1 MENESKISYVSVF
14 NENEVELSVTDGE
27 GIYKVKVQVDRESL
41 LQLITDFIDE
51 TYEITVTGYEP
62 DCVHKTRIYVA
73 KGKYEP
79 RIHKTTDGKHHKRT
93 SVDRIPR

>member
-41 LQLITDFIDE
+41 LQLITDFIDAGGLRLAAG
-51 TYEITVTGYEP
+51 TGTDNADGTDPTVAGGICESKP
-62 DCVHKTRIYVA
+62 EA
-73 KGKYEP
+73 
-79 RIHKTTDGKHHKRT
+79 DGSQRQRQGD
-93 SVDRIPR
+93 V